1 MSTIQVSH
9 RLFGK
14 YIPKMHIPMSIIYIT
29 TITMHN
35 ICVLLSPKLLNL
47 SNNLASA
54 NNNNKSEAI
63 NSYVKVMY
71 SLM

>member
-1 MSTIQVSH
+1 
-9 RLFGK
+9 
-14 YIPKMHIPMSIIYIT
+14 
-29 TITMHN
+29 MHN

>member
-1 MSTIQVSH
+1 
-9 RLFGK
+9 
-14 YIPKMHIPMSIIYIT
+14 
-29 TITMHN
+29 MHN

-54 NNNNKSEAI
+54 NNNNNKSEAI